1 MNKNFSIIKTN
12 STSTNEDE
20 YLILLLIIG
29 EITVIIILLII
40 LLKYLYKFTKN
51 DRVPLIQTIY

>member
-1 MNKNFSIIKTN
+1 MNKTL
-12 STSTNEDE
+12 TNEDE

-40 LLKYLYKFTKN
+40 LLKYLHKYIKD